1 MHGGI
6 AHDALFADLFPS
18 CLELRLDEADGVAVR
33 IQKPRERGQNE
44 LERDERHVHRCEIQ
58 LIGDLLMREVAGV
71 RALHTHHALVAAE
84 LPVELTVADVHGVD
98 LFRAVL
104 QHTVGEAAG
113 RRADV
118 GADAVR
124 ERDGKR
130 LHRLFELESAA
141 ADIAQRVSAHL
152 EHRVGGDRR
161 AGLID
166 LLPVH
171 IDDAA
176 HDARLRLGARFGKAA
191 RNERDV
197 QSFLCTH
204 WQTSFAVRAR
214 LSASSPHWRYSSP
227 TLPCS
232 MNLRPRL
239 QSMSLCGSRPSSA
252 RIAAMR

>member
-1 MHGGI
+1 MSTIITHRQ
-6 AHDALFADLFPS
+6 FPGYHKYEM
-18 CLELRLDEADGVAVR
+18 EL
-33 IQKPRERGQNE
+33 
-44 LERDERHVHRCEIQ
+44 
-58 LIGDLLMREVAGV
+58 
-71 RALHTHHALVAAE
+71 
-84 LPVELTVADVHGVD
+84 
-98 LFRAVL
+98 
-104 QHTVGEAAG
+104 
-113 RRADV
+113 
-118 GADAVR
+118 
-124 ERDGKR
+124 
-130 LHRLFELESAA
+130 
-141 ADIAQRVSAHL
+141 
-152 EHRVGGDRR
+152 

-171 IDDAA
+171 IDNAA
-176 HDARLRLGARFGKAA
+176 HNARLRLGARFGKAA

-239 QSMSLCGSRPSSA
+239 QSMSLCGSCPSSA